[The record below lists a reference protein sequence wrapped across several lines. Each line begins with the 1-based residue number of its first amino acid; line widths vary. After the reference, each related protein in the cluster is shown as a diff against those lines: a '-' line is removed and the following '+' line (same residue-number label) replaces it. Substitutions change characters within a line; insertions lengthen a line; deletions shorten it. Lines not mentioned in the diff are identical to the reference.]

1 MTVEISTSKYIIL
14 ESGCVIVPED
24 DYVEFNIKGARF
36 RFVFTQNET
45 DSTDDCACVT
55 GTLKKD
61 TEGDYLEVDINN
73 YKAMF
78 STPSQ
83 TLNVG
88 TIDEKSLYVNFST
101 VPLADNSRIK
111 CRIIIY
117 SWYKEK

>member
-1 MTVEISTSKYIIL
+1 MEISTSKYIIL
-14 ESGCVIVPED
+14 ESGSVIVPED

-36 RFVFTQNET
+36 RFVFTQ
-45 DSTDDCACVT
+45 DDIASTDDIASVS

-61 TEGDYLEVDINN
+61 AEGDYLEVEINN
-73 YKAMF
+73 YNGIF

-83 TLNVG
+83 TLKVG
-88 TIDEKSLYVNFST
+88 TIDEKPLYVNFST
-101 VPLADNSRIK
+101 VPLADNSRTK